1 MTVPHV
7 RVAVMLID
15 FIIDVFTKKYKEE
28 KLCPPKEKG
37 SKLTTV
43 FANEYTKRVE
53 AMNKEDIDKLVGET
67 TTSGYGIARYGSLLH
82 NNTWCLLASAGSSG
96 ILWIVNGNG
105 GTVNANYYNTTM
117 GVRPKVYLVSGI
129 RTRGRN
135 ISGGVE

>member
-1 MTVPHV
+1 M
-7 RVAVMLID
+7 
-15 FIIDVFTKKYKEE
+15 
-28 KLCPPKEKG
+28 
-37 SKLTTV
+37 TTV

-82 NNTWCLLASAGSSG
+82 NNTYYWFASANNSNS
-96 ILWIVNGNG
+96 LWYVRGNY
-105 GTVNANYYNTTM
+105 GTVDGYGNNTTM

-135 ISGGVE
+135 ISGDVWSEEERGRRKRRIDKRDAPWMSKKKMKNDK

>member
-1 MTVPHV
+1 MTSK
-7 RVAVMLID
+7 D
-15 FIIDVFTKKYKEE
+15 
-28 KLCPPKEKG
+28 CPPCQRSKTLQPKRKD

-67 TTSGYGIARYGSLLH
+67 TTNQYGIAKYGSLLH
-82 NNTWCLLASAGSSG
+82 NNTQYLLASARDSNL
-96 ILWIVNGNG
+96 LWRVDGNN
-105 GTVNANYYNTTM
+105 GTVYNDYNNTTR